1 MRTLRRE
8 IGPSI
13 LIDLI
18 GFPFPGRASFVVC
31 MPKTS
36 AGFCPGMSLL
46 SWAFPAALFVMIV
59 WVGGGASLVD
69 CRQPLPLQNI
79 EKDLLSEV
87 LVLLESFE
95 QCFGK

>member
-1 MRTLRRE
+1 
-8 IGPSI
+8 
-13 LIDLI
+13 
-18 GFPFPGRASFVVC
+18 
-31 MPKTS
+31 
-36 AGFCPGMSLL
+36 
-46 SWAFPAALFVMIV
+46 MIV